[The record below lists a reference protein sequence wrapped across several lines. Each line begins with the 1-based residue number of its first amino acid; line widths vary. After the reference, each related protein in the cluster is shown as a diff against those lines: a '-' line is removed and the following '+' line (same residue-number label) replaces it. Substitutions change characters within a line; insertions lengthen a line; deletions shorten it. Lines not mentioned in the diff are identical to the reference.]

1 MANSYGNF
9 ATLSD
14 PSGIVS
20 DASSCQVS
28 GVTIKT
34 GLVGSLAVTGVC
46 NLDGTPASW
55 VIPPASVG
63 YVAPAGNSS
72 GLAGRVGFSYS
83 NPGADIG
90 KAFLLFTPR

>member
-1 MANSYGNF
+1 MSNQFGNS

-20 DASSCQVS
+20 DSSACQVS

-34 GLVGSLAVTGVC
+34 ALTGSLTVTGVC

-83 NPGADIG
+83 NAGADAG
-90 KAFLLFTPR
+90 KAQLLFTPR